1 MFQVYQMFHHVF
13 VLSTLSGFTH
23 DSELRLKKIDLMKH
37 LMDLMKHLMDLMKH
51 LMDLM
56 KHLMDCT
63 VLYCLVP

>member
-1 MFQVYQMFHHVF
+1 MFQVYQMFHQMFQVYQMFHHVF

-37 LMDLMKHLMDLMKH
+37 LMDLMKHLMD
-51 LMDLM
+51 
-56 KHLMDCT
+56 CT